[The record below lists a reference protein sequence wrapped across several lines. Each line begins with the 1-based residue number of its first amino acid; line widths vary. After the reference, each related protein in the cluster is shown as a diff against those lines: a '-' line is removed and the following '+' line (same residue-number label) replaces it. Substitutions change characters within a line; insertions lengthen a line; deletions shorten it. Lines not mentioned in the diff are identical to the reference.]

1 MMKFIKLTTIPKRLE
16 IFIKARDIESI
27 TLRYSVLDEPK
38 PMGGTYITMNSGK
51 IYLVKESP
59 EWIIAEINREDSG
72 SKDEDAGPYYKNR
85 V

>member
-1 MMKFIKLTTIPKRLE
+1 MRFIKLTTIPKRLE

-51 IYLVKESP
+51 NAI
-59 EWIIAEINREDSG
+59 
-72 SKDEDAGPYYKNR
+72 
-85 V
+85 